1 MKNVKTLLFFFGKD
15 PKSNAY
21 GHKIIS
27 SSYKKPGLYS
37 QNELLTTD
45 KRMTCEPLDLLSTF
59 DGLPLN
65 HGSTCQK
72 NICAIIKRR

>member
-1 MKNVKTLLFFFGKD
+1 MSKLFFSFFGKD

-21 GHKIIS
+21 DDKIIS
-27 SSYKKPGLYS
+27 SSYKQPGLYP

-45 KRMTCEPLDLLSTF
+45 KLMTCEPLDLLSTF

-65 HGSTCQK
+65 HGFTCQK
-72 NICAIIKRR
+72 NICAIIKKR